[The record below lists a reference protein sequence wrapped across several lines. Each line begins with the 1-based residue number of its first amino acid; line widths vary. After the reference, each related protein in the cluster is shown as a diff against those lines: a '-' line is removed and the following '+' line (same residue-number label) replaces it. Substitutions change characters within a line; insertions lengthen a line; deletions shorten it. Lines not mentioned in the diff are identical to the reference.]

1 MSQAKNG
8 DTVRVHFTG
17 KLDDG
22 TVFGSTEEN
31 QPLEFTIGNEKV
43 IPGFE
48 RAVEG
53 MNIGESKTVTLDS
66 DQAFGARRD
75 ELVLDI
81 NKSELPDHISPTVGQ
96 QLRMERSDG
105 DQVDVRV
112 TNVGPETVT
121 LDANHPLAGEN
132 LTFDMKLVE
141 IL

>member
-48 RAVEG
+48 KAVEG
-53 MNIGESKTVTLDS
+53 MNTGESKTVTLDS

-81 NKSELPDHISPTVGQ
+81 EKTELPDHISPTVGQ